1 MPPIVASNYI
11 LANKFKNDE
20 HDEETMEEDEEVVC
34 TLESKEGMSV
44 GNQLTQNKDEEDGDG
59 MIDIEEEI
67 DLEPRTGIT
76 DRSQQGKLLEEGRFT
91 KELEGDLERIAK
103 PGYAQAQDPLR
114 KINLGDEEED
124 LSTFISQLL
133 DK

>member
-67 DLEPRTGIT
+67 DLEGLQIEVN
-76 DRSQQGKLLEEGRFT
+76 KVNCLEEGRFT